1 MPKPAFLF
9 LIRDAG
15 WERIKADMVARP
27 TRTLEGRTFPA
38 ATPQRVQ
45 RALTRSLS
53 LEASAPHR
61 MTATAQA
68 SGA

>member
-15 WERIKADMVARP
+15 WERIKTDMVARP

-38 ATPQRVQ
+38 ATSAA
-45 RALTRSLS
+45 RAD
-53 LEASAPHR
+53 
-61 MTATAQA
+61 AQPVA
-68 SGA
+68 